1 MESKNAPVYLFI
13 IASFLALIATI
24 IDNEWLMILS
34 KPMIIPSLFI
44 YYSISEKKETS
55 IELLAVLLIYF
66 ISDAVTLIHIEDA
79 TFYVM
84 LLDYIPYVLL
94 LKVVIQD
101 AVKSGFCKNKF
112 GLGIGLFGTLM
123 LAMYFLLESLVV
135 KESDFVFPIIF
146 YGIILSLYV
155 TVSSY
160 NYFKTDFSDVAS
172 FIFVAAVFGLIAD
185 VIFVIT
191 NMVFS
196 VKALTYIEFA
206 FQIISYFYIVAYF
219 VDRDK
224 MHLSTELI

>member
-13 IASFLALIATI
+13 VASFLALIATI

-34 KPMIIPSLFI
+34 KPMIIPSLFT
-44 YYSISEKKETS
+44 YYSISDKKETS
-55 IELLAVLLIYF
+55 FELLAILLIYF
-66 ISDAVTLIHIEDA
+66 ISDAITLIHMEDS
-79 TFYVM
+79 TLYMMV
-84 LLDYIPYVLL
+84 LDYIPYILL

-101 AVKSGFCKNKF
+101 AVRSGFCKNKF
-112 GLGIGLFGTLM
+112 SLGIILFGILM
-123 LAMYFLLESLVV
+123 LAMYFLLQSLMSQD
-135 KESDFVFPIIF
+135 SDFVFPIIS
-146 YGIILSLYV
+146 YGIILGLYV

-160 NYFKTDFSDVAS
+160 NYFKTGFSDAAS
-172 FIFVAAVFGLIAD
+172 FIFVASVFGLIAD

-191 NMVFS
+191 NMVFN

-219 VDRDK
+219 VNRDK

>member
-13 IASFLALIATI
+13 IASFFALVATI

-44 YYSISEKKETS
+44 HYSISEKKETS
-55 IELLAVLLIYF
+55 IELLVVLLIYF
-66 ISDAVTLIHIEDA
+66 ISDAITLIHIENS
-79 TFYVM
+79 TLYIM
-84 LLDYIPYVLL
+84 ILDYIPYILL

-101 AVKSGFCKNKF
+101 AVKSGFCINKF
-112 GLGIGLFGTLM
+112 GLGIVLFGLLM
-123 LAMYFLLESLVV
+123 SAMYFLLDSLVNQDP
-135 KESDFVFPIIF
+135 DFVFPIIS
-146 YGIILSLYV
+146 YGIILGLYV

-160 NYFKTDFSDVAS
+160 NYFKTGFSDAAS

-196 VKALTYIEFA
+196 VNALSYIEFA

-219 VDRDK
+219 VNRDK